1 MKPMMW
7 MACCAAVL
15 LSSAAPLRAQT
26 TPTRVTV
33 LDGRA
38 TLVRGITQSPA
49 VLGMALKDGDIIES
63 AADTALLRLEF
74 ADKSALELGPSA
86 RLWLGRPPGSPASG
100 GAAAKGYLLLG
111 WAKLSV
117 GADARAATALDT
129 PHGLLQTQGNSLME
143 ARAASASF
151 FAETGDARITARR
164 GVTSLAA
171 GQYLSIVKADAT
183 PAPPSAAPP
192 AWLKGVPAAL
202 KDKLPP
208 RRDRFDGKEIAVP
221 AGATVRYADIEP
233 WLQAESRIRSALLP
247 RWKPLARDPRFKADV
262 VANMKQH
269 PEWDRVLF
277 PEKYAPPPV
286 NAPTPA
292 R

>member
-15 LSSAAPLRAQT
+15 LSSAPPLRAQT
-26 TPTRVTV
+26 PPTRLTV

-38 TLVRGITQSPA
+38 TLVRGITQSQA
-49 VLGMALKDGDIIES
+49 VLGMALKDGDIIEA

-86 RLWLGRPPGSPASG
+86 RLWLGRPLGSPASSG
-100 GAAAKGYLLLG
+100 GGSAKGYLLLG
-111 WAKLSV
+111 WAKLSAS
-117 GADARAATALDT
+117 ADARVATALDT
-129 PHGLLQTQGNSLME
+129 PHGLVQTQGNSLVE

-151 FAETGDARITARR
+151 FAETGDARVTARR
-164 GVTSLAA
+164 GATSLAA
-171 GQYLSIVKADAT
+171 GQYLSIVKADAA
-183 PAPPSAAPP
+183 PAVPSAPPP

-221 AGATVRYADIEP
+221 AGAAVRYADIAP
-233 WLQAESRIRSALLP
+233 WLQAESRVRTPLLP
-247 RWKPLARDPRFKADV
+247 RWRPLARDARFKSDV
-262 VANMKQH
+262 IANMKQH
-269 PEWDRVLF
+269 PEWDRALF
-277 PEKYAPPPV
+277 PEKYAPPVNVPAPV
-286 NAPTPA
+286 

>member
-15 LSSAAPLRAQT
+15 LSSAAPLRAQPV
-26 TPTRVTV
+26 PTRVTV
-33 LDGRA
+33 QDGRA

-63 AADTALLRLEF
+63 SSDTALLRLEF
-74 ADKSALELGPSA
+74 ADQSTLELGPSA
-86 RLWLGRPPGSPASG
+86 RLWLGRPPGPPAGS

-111 WAKLSV
+111 WAKLSAS
-117 GADARAATALDT
+117 ADARAATALDT
-129 PHGLLQTQGNSLME
+129 PHGIVQTQGSSLLE
-143 ARAASASF
+143 VRAASASF
-151 FAETGDARITARR
+151 FAEAGDARITARR
-164 GVTSLAA
+164 GATSLAA
-171 GQYLSIVKADAT
+171 GQYLSIIKADAT
-183 PAPPSAAPP
+183 PAPPSAPPP

-233 WLQAESRIRSALLP
+233 WLQSESRVRNALLT
-247 RWKPLARDPRFKADV
+247 RWKPLARDARFKADV
-262 VANMKQH
+262 EANMKQH
-269 PEWDRVLF
+269 PEWDRVLS
-277 PEKYAPPPV
+277 PEKYAPKVSAPAPV
-286 NAPTPA
+286 